1 MASTVAAEGCRDS
14 SNCSLVIASQRPRAP
29 LPDRGGHRMERG
41 GEIDGNDHVQ
51 VFERKFLDRRDMLNP
66 ALLTRIST
74 EPSFASASSTMAWI
88 SSGLAR

>member
-51 VFERKFLDRRDMLNP
+51 VFERKSLDRRDMLNP
-66 ALLTRIST
+66 DVVDENINRAELRLGFLHHGADFVR
-74 EPSFASASSTMAWI
+74 P
-88 SSGLAR
+88 R